1 MKFYAPTLLFE
12 TYISKKIPRIFTAW
26 GAICFDSKKRE
37 SSSGQPSEFMEPC
50 RVDVMYLIST
60 SLHPCV
66 TRNQKDRIS
75 KNNRLIFFGS
85 FGAPAKAVEGKKPE
99 RFVCTLLELS
109 ISLLF
114 SLKKVA

>member
-1 MKFYAPTLLFE
+1 M
-12 TYISKKIPRIFTAW
+12 
-26 GAICFDSKKRE
+26 
-37 SSSGQPSEFMEPC
+37 
-50 RVDVMYLIST
+50 DVMYLIST